1 MKKSMPGQ
9 DSRDGGGDDRGR
21 RVASGDL
28 GGDRKREE
36 KREEKAFLKC
46 GRYRLPLDKYTGD
59 LVTGVRKGT
68 GKAANPTINC
78 GPVDTRPGTIET
90 TDNQIRIGAQ
100 QGRPPDLTRQG
111 TPPEPAHAGMEAG
124 AEDDT
129 FMVFQGGGLRYP
141 LENAPVWRYIAED
154 GLKSPRVE
162 AVEEFRK
169 AVGKGSGTEAAT
181 AARTG
186 PEKSP

>member
-1 MKKSMPGQ
+1 M
-9 DSRDGGGDDRGR
+9 
-21 RVASGDL
+21 
-28 GGDRKREE
+28 
-36 KREEKAFLKC
+36 
-46 GRYRLPLDKYTGD
+46 
-59 LVTGVRKGT
+59 RKGT

-141 LENAPVWRYIAED
+141 LENAPVWRYIAKD

-162 AVEEFRK
+162 AVEEFREESEK
-169 AVGKGSGTEAAT
+169 AAAQKQQRQQEQGQKKVREADT
-181 AARTG
+181 ALAPFDRQ
-186 PEKSP
+186 KHCL